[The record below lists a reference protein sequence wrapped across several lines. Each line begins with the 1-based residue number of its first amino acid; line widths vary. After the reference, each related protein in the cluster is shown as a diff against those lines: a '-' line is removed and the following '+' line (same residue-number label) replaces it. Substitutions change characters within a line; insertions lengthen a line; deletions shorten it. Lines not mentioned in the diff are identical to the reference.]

1 MRVIGTAGHV
11 DHGKSS
17 LVKAV
22 TGIHPDRLKEEMARE
37 MTIELG
43 FAWFNLP
50 NGEEVGIVD
59 VPGHRDFIGNML
71 AGIGG
76 IDAVLLIIAAD
87 EGVMPQTRE
96 HLAIIDLLQIDAGI
110 VVITKTDLIN
120 EADWLDLVELDIHEA
135 LKNTTLE
142 HASVVRVS
150 SVTGAGI
157 DILIEEISRTL
168 EKKKKKTDFG
178 KPRLSVDRVFSLPG
192 FGTIVTGTLSDG
204 TFHVGDEVI
213 IFPKTSRSRIRGIQ
227 THKHKTDIA
236 GPGTRTAINLIGIDV
251 NEIERGDV
259 VASPGNYSP
268 TKRFDAFVRIL
279 PESIS
284 SLKHNQ
290 DVKIFIGA
298 KEILSR
304 ARVLGSD
311 EIKPGNKGWVQFETN
326 SPLIVSRMDRFIIRR
341 PSPAETIGG
350 GEIINPFPDIRH
362 KRFDKK
368 VIQQLEAYFVGTPE
382 EILVQA
388 SLDLE
393 VATFD
398 EIVKKAKVEQNL
410 AKEILPRLL
419 ASGVLIQIG
428 TNTGRKE
435 EENIFGSL
443 GWYTNIVELTK
454 SICGKYHEQYPLRG
468 GIPREELKRKLG
480 ISSSGFLFLLEK
492 WNQEKT
498 FHITKSNL
506 ALINHQVV
514 YSKTQQLKI
523 DGLLD
528 TFQKNPY
535 STPGVKDCIRVLG
548 EEVYA
553 SLIEQEKMVQVSNE
567 IVFSKSAYDE
577 MVSQVIN
584 FIELNGDISVAQFRD
599 LFQTSR
605 KYALG
610 FLENMDL
617 LGVTFRDGD
626 TRRLLLRRISQ

>member
-17 LVKAV
+17 LVKAL
-22 TGIHPDRLKEEMARE
+22 TGTNPDRLKEEIARE

-50 NGEEVGIVD
+50 NGEEISIVD

-110 VVITKTDLIN
+110 VVMTKTDLIN
-120 EADWLDLVELDIHEA
+120 DADWLDLVELDIHEA
-135 LKNTTLE
+135 LKNTTME
-142 HASVVRVS
+142 HATVVRVS
-150 SVTGAGI
+150 SVTGVGLE
-157 DILIEEISRTL
+157 ILIEEISRML
-168 EKKKKKTDFG
+168 EKKKKKADLG
-178 KPRLSVDRVFSLPG
+178 KPRLSVDRAFSLTG
-192 FGTIVTGTLSDG
+192 FGTIVTGTLLDG

-213 IFPKTSRSRIRGIQ
+213 IFPKNTKSRIRGIQ
-227 THKHKTDIA
+227 AHKHKTDFA
-236 GPGTRTAINLIGIDV
+236 VPGTRTAINLTGIEV

-259 VASPGNYSP
+259 VTLHGKYSP
-268 TKRFDAFVRIL
+268 TKRFDAFVTIL
-279 PESIS
+279 PDSIA

-290 DVKIFIGA
+290 DIKIYIGA
-298 KEILSR
+298 KEVLSR

-311 EIKPGNKGWVQFETN
+311 GIEPGNKGWVQFETN
-326 SPLIVSRMDRFIIRR
+326 SPLIISRTDRFIIRR

-350 GEIINPFPDIRH
+350 GEVINPFPEIRH

-368 VIQQLEAYFVGTPE
+368 VIQQLEAYYIGTTE
-382 EILVQA
+382 EILIQA
-388 SLDLE
+388 IYDLE
-393 VATFD
+393 VATF
-398 EIVKKAKVEQNL
+398 EEFVKKARVEQNL

-419 ASGVLIQIG
+419 ASKVLLHVA
-428 TNTGRKE
+428 TGISHKDE
-435 EENIFGSL
+435 DTIYGSL
-443 GWYTNIVELTK
+443 GWYTNIVAITK
-454 SICGKYHEQYPLRG
+454 SICEKYHEQYPLRV
-468 GIPREELKRKLG
+468 GIPREELRRKLR
-480 ISSSGFLFLLEK
+480 ISSSVFLFLLEK
-492 WNQEKT
+492 WAQEKT

-506 ALINHQVV
+506 GLNNHEVV
-514 YSKTQQLKI
+514 FSKTEQQKI
-523 DGLLD
+523 DSLLD

-535 STPGVKDCIRVLG
+535 STPGVKDCISMLG
-548 EEVYA
+548 EEVYSA
-553 SLIEQEKMVQVSNE
+553 LIDLEIIVQVSNE
-567 IVFSKSAYDE
+567 IVFSKSAYQE

-584 FIELNGDISVAQFRD
+584 YIEHNGDMSVAQFRD

-610 FLENMDL
+610 FLEKMDL
-617 LGVTFRDGD
+617 IGVTFRDGD
-626 TRRLLLRRISQ
+626 TRRLLKRRDSQ